1 MYAMLFFKKYN
12 IVSSDNLISLPY
24 AVNVSECF
32 KSKNSM
38 TWLFYPL
45 SLIAQCNE
53 EYSIL

>member
-1 MYAMLFFKKYN
+1 MYDMLFFKKYN

-32 KSKNSM
+32 NSKNSM

-45 SLIAQCNE
+45 SLIGQCNE